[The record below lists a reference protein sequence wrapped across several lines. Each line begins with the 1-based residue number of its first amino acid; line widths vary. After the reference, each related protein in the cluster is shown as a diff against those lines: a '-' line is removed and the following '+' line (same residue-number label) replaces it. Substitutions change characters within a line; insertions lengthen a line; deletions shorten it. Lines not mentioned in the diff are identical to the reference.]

1 MPRDTPKEKNVRD
14 SISEKAQTVC
24 CENAPD
30 DKLDGPFEVDAETN
44 KRLLR
49 KIDLR
54 IMPVVCTV
62 CQRTLSV
69 ADAVELCFTYAVQY
83 YDKATLSQAAIFGLR
98 DDLELNDG
106 LKYSWVSLTFYF
118 GYMVGT
124 YPISVL
130 AQRFRTRVV
139 CTVICI
145 LWSVVVVC
153 TPTCTSYS
161 GFLANRFFLGIL
173 EAGVSPIFMLVVGI
187 WYTHS
192 EQVMRSGWWYSF
204 SGGSLLVSPLI
215 NYGLGHITGGSLHPW
230 QYMYLFAGGV
240 TFFWGVALWWLFPDG
255 PQDAKGFT
263 EEERRML
270 LERIRA
276 NNAGVENNHFRFY
289 QVKEALMDY
298 QFWGIM
304 VLSLVTSTGSGVVT
318 TFGSIVFN
326 GMGFN
331 TFVSLLMNLPI
342 GALAFICILGSA
354 YLGRVLPN
362 ARFHV
367 LAASCLPVILG
378 CALLYVLPVPPT
390 EISCPSIH

>member
-1 MPRDTPKEKNVRD
+1 
-14 SISEKAQTVC
+14 
-24 CENAPD
+24 
-30 DKLDGPFEVDAETN
+30 
-44 KRLLR
+44 
-49 KIDLR
+49 
-54 IMPVVCTV
+54 
-62 CQRTLSV
+62 
-69 ADAVELCFTYAVQY
+69 
-83 YDKATLSQAAIFGLR
+83 
-98 DDLELNDG
+98 
-106 LKYSWVSLTFYF
+106 
-118 GYMVGT
+118 
-124 YPISVL
+124 
-130 AQRFRTRVV
+130 
-139 CTVICI
+139 
-145 LWSVVVVC
+145 
-153 TPTCTSYS
+153 
-161 GFLANRFFLGIL
+161 
-173 EAGVSPIFMLVVGI
+173 
-187 WYTHS
+187 
-192 EQVMRSGWWYSF
+192 MRSGWWYSF